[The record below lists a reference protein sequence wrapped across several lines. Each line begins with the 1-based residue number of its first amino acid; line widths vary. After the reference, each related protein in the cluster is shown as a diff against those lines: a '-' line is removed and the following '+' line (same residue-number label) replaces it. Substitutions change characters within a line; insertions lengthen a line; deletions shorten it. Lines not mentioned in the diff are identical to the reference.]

1 MKGRRTL
8 AALALLMVPLMG
20 LHALSAE
27 GSLFVQ
33 AGPALSPEGLP
44 GGAVPSW
51 SGQAMLS
58 ARLSGSAPASGLAIE
73 GLYAHDVAAG
83 LSVLYLEEA
92 WLAWQPF
99 DGLSLR
105 LGRQRLG
112 FGCGFAWS
120 VVDDLDPQPM
130 PFDTHAPRVGLD
142 AARLSVDLSPAGAPV
157 QASVEAFAPRAMT
170 AGPLLVVHDSGSRSV
185 PAASV
190 TGAVLPEIEDCGAA
204 VQLSAF
210 LGGIE
215 MGAAGSITQYR
226 PGAPVSLGG
235 WATVDLAGFVFG
247 AEGAWR
253 DEPELLFN
261 CNKKLGDFA
270 AIAEARWVPE
280 YQRVWLFGQVSWNAS
295 EPGLGAALSALFSL
309 RESSGLVDLALS
321 CNASDALVLSVDA
334 AVYQKPLEL
343 PEIGP
348 VPWQCSFTLG
358 AEYFF

>member
-1 MKGRRTL
+1 VTARL
-8 AALALLMVPLMG
+8 PPAALVLLLFPLAGLNALT
-20 LHALSAE
+20 AE

-33 AGPALSPEGLP
+33 AGPAFIPEELP
-44 GGAVPSW
+44 DGSVPGW

-58 ARLSGSAPASGLAIE
+58 TRVTGSAPSAGLAME
-73 GLYAHDVAAG
+73 GLYVHDVVSRVG
-83 LSVLYLEEA
+83 TLYVEEA

-142 AARLSVDLSPAGAPV
+142 AARLSVDLSSVGAPV
-157 QASVEAFAPRAMT
+157 QASVEAFAPRARG
-170 AGPLLVVHDSGSRSV
+170 AGR
-185 PAASV
+185 
-190 TGAVLPEIEDCGAA
+190 IEDWGAA
-204 VQLSAF
+204 AQLSAF

-215 MGAAGSITQYR
+215 MGAAGSIKEYR

-253 DEPELLFN
+253 DEPELLVN
-261 CNKKLGDFA
+261 CNKRLGDFA
-270 AIAEARWVPE
+270 ALAEARWVSE
-280 YQRVWLFGQVSWNAS
+280 HQRVWLFAEVSWSGS
-295 EPGLGAALSALFSL
+295 ESGLGAALSALFSL
-309 RESSGLVDLALS
+309 QESSGLADLALS
-321 CNASDALVLSVDA
+321 YNASEALVLSVDV
-334 AVYQKPLEL
+334 AVYEKPLEL

-348 VPWQCSFTLG
+348 VPWQYSLTLG